1 MTAAARRAAA
11 AKGVFLATRLFLLR
25 HAKAGWAAPGMRDF
39 DRPLDASGIADAE
52 AIAIVMRAQGY
63 VPDLTLCSNARRA
76 RETLEGIAGHA
87 DTGRV
92 AFLDALYSEDAAG
105 YLSIIRC
112 HGAAGSLLVIGHNP
126 MMEDLA
132 MAISGSGDESA
143 RATLNFGFP
152 TSGLA
157 VVRFEGSLADAAP
170 GRGYLEGFLTPAD
183 L

>member
-1 MTAAARRAAA
+1 
-11 AKGVFLATRLFLLR
+11 
-25 HAKAGWAAPGMRDF
+25 MRDF

-52 AIAIVMRAQGY
+52 ATGVAMRACGY

-76 RETLEGIAGHA
+76 RETLEGIAGQT

-92 AFLDALYSEDAAG
+92 AFFDALYSEDAAG
-105 YLSIIRC
+105 YLSIIR
-112 HGAAGSLLVIGHNP
+112 GNGGAGSLLVIGHNP

-132 MAISGSGDESA
+132 MAMAGTGDENA
-143 RATLNFGFP
+143 RATLNSGFP

-157 VVRFEGSLADAAP
+157 VLRFAGSLADAAP
-170 GRGYLEGFLTPAD
+170 GGGHLEGFLTPAD